1 MAPGCKR
8 TRCEVEKEKHFEE
21 RDGLTRA
28 GQIRHSLDTKK
39 ASGENQTKSRPDS
52 TANMAPEGPQK
63 RNCEDTAT
71 VRRRDQ
77 TE

>member
-21 RDGLTRA
+21 RD

-52 TANMAPEGPQK
+52 TANMVPEGPQK

>member
-1 MAPGCKR
+1 M
-8 TRCEVEKEKHFEE
+8 EKEKHFEE

-52 TANMAPEGPQK
+52 TANMAPEVHKSEIVKTQPQSVGVIK
-63 RNCEDTAT
+63 QNK
-71 VRRRDQ
+71 
-77 TE
+77 

>member
-21 RDGLTRA
+21 RD

-52 TANMAPEGPQK
+52 TANMAPEVHKSEIVKTQPQSVGVNK
-63 RNCEDTAT
+63 QNK
-71 VRRRDQ
+71 
-77 TE
+77 